1 MDRTDKVGFRMKT
14 SKVYVGDV
22 APAAMDRLKGSF
34 FLRNSAWDDYSYRTS
49 YTLFYIDKKKE
60 LLEIG
65 SVKIAKSDLKHHE
78 RPLANGYIKDLSDN
92 YFSLGQDKSYYSSLR
107 ELPNNAGE
115 SLLTT
120 LKDIAFDRDVWIKN
134 KTSEALSDSLQ
145 RTLTNLDVISYQMA
159 FKGKKGKLDY
169 SITINNKKPVR
180 FLINHE
186 LPFKN
191 SNIHAI
197 IGNNGVGKT
206 TYLKEIAKKVVAGE
220 FDCKI
225 LSQTNIDDVDDGI
238 DIDYIEKVLFV
249 SFSAFDNN
257 IPDIKNRYKFDY
269 LGLHDGAGGFKNPDV
284 LSEEFS
290 KSLDNLISGKKLKY
304 IKDVLA
310 PLKNVDYLGEHIDY
324 FFENI
329 EELPKIVKMYTE
341 LSSGHRIVL
350 HTLVL
355 LMDTLH
361 QGVVTLFD
369 EPETHLHPPLL
380 GAFLQSLQIICDTY
394 NGLLIFATHSPII
407 LQEVL
412 TENVLVLRRLDNDVT
427 YTRTD
432 VVTYGQNVSKL
443 TRTAFGY
450 QNVGFHNTISEL
462 VENKT
467 LTKENI
473 STYDQIGSEATKI
486 AWSLL
491 YGREDV

>member
-1 MDRTDKVGFRMKT
+1 MKALM
-14 SKVYVGDV
+14 VYVGDV
-22 APAAMDRLKGSF
+22 PPATTARLKESF
-34 FLRNSAWDDYSYRTS
+34 FLKNNSWNDYSYVTT
-49 YTLFYIDKKKE
+49 YKLFYIDKKKS

-65 SVKIAKSDLKHHE
+65 TVKIAKSDLKHLE
-78 RPLANGYIKDLSDN
+78 RPLAKGYIEELSDK
-92 YFSLGQDKSYYSSLR
+92 YFSLGQDESYYSALR
-107 ELPNNAGE
+107 ELPNKGGE
-115 SLLTT
+115 RILAL
-120 LKDIAFDRDVWIKN
+120 LKDIAFDRKVWIKN
-134 KTSEALSDSLQ
+134 KTSQALSDSLL
-145 RTLTNLDVISYQMA
+145 RSVTNLDVISYQIV
-159 FKGKKGKLDY
+159 FKGEEGKLNY
-169 SITINNKKPVR
+169 CLTINNETPVS
-180 FLINHE
+180 FPINHE

-191 SNIHAI
+191 SNIHAV

-206 TYLKEIAKKVVAGE
+206 TYLKEIAKKIVIGD

-225 LSQTNIDDVDDGI
+225 LSEVNTDDIDEGI
-238 DIDYIEKVLFV
+238 DIDYIEKVLFI

-257 IPDIKNRYKFDY
+257 IPDIKIKCKFDY
-269 LGLHDGAGGFKNPDV
+269 LGLHDGDGGFKCPDV
-284 LSEEFS
+284 LSKEFS
-290 KSLDNLISGKKLKY
+290 KSLKNLINGKKLKY
-304 IKDVLA
+304 IKKVLK
-310 PLKNVDYLGEHIDY
+310 PLENVDYLGEHIDY
-324 FFENI
+324 FFAHI

-355 LMDTLH
+355 LMDILH

-427 YTRTD
+427 YSRID
-432 VVTYGQNVSKL
+432 IVTYGQNVSKL

-450 QNVGFHNTISEL
+450 QNVGFHSTISEL

-473 STYDQIGSEATKI
+473 STYHRIGSEATKI

-491 YGREDV
+491 YGSDDV

>member
-1 MDRTDKVGFRMKT
+1 MKT
-14 SKVYVGDV
+14 VNIYVGDV
-22 APAAMDRLKGSF
+22 APAKTVRIKESF
-34 FLRNSAWDDYSYRTS
+34 FLKNNNWDDYSYRTT
-49 YTLFYIDKKKE
+49 YMLFYIDKEKE
-60 LLEIG
+60 LLEVG
-65 SVKIAKSDLKHHE
+65 TVKIAKSDLEHFQ
-78 RPLANGYIKDLSDN
+78 RPLANGNVKETLGE
-92 YFSLGQDKSYYSSLR
+92 YFSLGQDESYYSTLR
-107 ELPNNAGE
+107 ELPNKCGE
-115 SLLTT
+115 VLLRM
-120 LKDIAFDRDVWIKN
+120 LKDIAFDREIWIKN
-134 KTSEALSDSLQ
+134 KSSEALNHSLL
-145 RTLTNLDVISYQMA
+145 RDVSNLNVISYQMV
-159 FKGKKGKLDY
+159 FKGEDGKLDY
-169 SITINNKKPVR
+169 CLTINKELPVK
-180 FLINHE
+180 FSIDHE

-191 SNIHAI
+191 SNIHAV

-206 TYLKEIAKKVVAGE
+206 TFLKEIAQKIFLRD

-225 LSQTNIDDVDDGI
+225 LSKVNTDDVDNGI
-238 DIDYIEKVLFV
+238 DIDYIEKVLFI

-257 IPDIKNRYKFDY
+257 IPDIKSSSRFDY
-269 LGLHDGAGGFKNPDV
+269 LGLHDGDGGFKSPDA

-290 KSLDNLISGKKLKY
+290 ESLKNLTNGKKLNY
-304 IKDVLA
+304 IKKVLK

-324 FFENI
+324 FFEHI
-329 EELPKIVKMYTE
+329 EEQPKIVKMYTE

-355 LMDTLH
+355 LMDCLH

-412 TENVLVLRRLDNDVT
+412 TENVLVLRRLDNDVM
-427 YTRTD
+427 YTHID

-462 VENKT
+462 VDNET

-473 STYDQIGSEATKI
+473 STYHRIGSEATKV
-486 AWSLL
+486 AWSQL
-491 YGREDV
+491 YGSDDV

>member
-1 MDRTDKVGFRMKT
+1 M
-14 SKVYVGDV
+14 Y
-22 APAAMDRLKGSF
+22 
-34 FLRNSAWDDYSYRTS
+34 
-49 YTLFYIDKKKE
+49 YIDKDKS

-65 SVKIAKSDLKHHE
+65 TVKIAKSDLKHLK
-78 RPLANGYIKDLSDN
+78 RPLTNGYVKDMSTD
-92 YFSLGQDKSYYSSLR
+92 YFSLGQDKSFYSALR
-107 ELPNNAGE
+107 DLPKSMGE
-115 SLLTT
+115 KFLSMFN
-120 LKDIAFDRDVWIKN
+120 DVAFDREIWIKN
-134 KTSEALSDSLQ
+134 QKNNALNDSLL
-145 RTLTNLDVISYQMA
+145 RGITNLDVISYQRV
-159 FKGKKGKLDY
+159 FNGEQRKLDY
-169 SITINNKKPVR
+169 CLTINNEEPIH
-180 FLINHE
+180 FQINHE

-191 SNIHAI
+191 SNIHAV

-206 TYLKEIAKKVVAGE
+206 TFLKDLAKKIVRGDFE
-220 FDCKI
+220 CKI
-225 LSQTNIDDVDDGI
+225 VSKVNIDELDEGI
-238 DIDYIEKVLFV
+238 EIDYIEKVLFV

-257 IPDIKNRYKFDY
+257 IPKVRNKYNFEY
-269 LGLHDGAGGFKNPDV
+269 LGLHDGDGGFKGPDI

-290 KSLDNLISGKKLKY
+290 ESLKNLINGKKLRY
-304 IKDVLA
+304 IKKVLK
-310 PLKNVDYLGEHIDY
+310 PLRSVDYLDKNIDY
-324 FFENI
+324 FFDNV

-355 LMDTLH
+355 LMDSLH

-412 TENVLVLRRLDNDVT
+412 SGNVLVLRRLDDDVT
-427 YTRTD
+427 ISRSD

-450 QNVGFHNTISEL
+450 QNVGFHSTIREL

-467 LTKENI
+467 LTKDNI
-473 STYDQIGSEATKI
+473 STYNNIGSEATKV

-491 YGREDV
+491 YGSEDV

>member
-1 MDRTDKVGFRMKT
+1 MEAL
-14 SKVYVGDV
+14 KVYVGDV
-22 APAAMDRLKGSF
+22 APASIARLAESF
-34 FLRNSAWDDYSYRTS
+34 FLRNSSWDDYSYETT
-49 YTLFYIDKKKE
+49 YTLFYIDKEKE

-65 SVKIAKSDLKHHE
+65 TVKIAKSDLKHYE
-78 RPLANGYIKDLSDN
+78 RPLANGYVEELSGK
-92 YFSLGQDKSYYSSLR
+92 YFSLGQDKSYYSALR
-107 ELPNNAGE
+107 ELPNKVGE
-115 SLLTT
+115 SLLAM
-120 LKDIAFDRDVWIKN
+120 LKDIAFDREVWIKN
-134 KTSEALSDSLQ
+134 KTSEALCDSLQ
-145 RTLTNLDVISYQMA
+145 RNVTSLDIISYQMV
-159 FKGKKGKLDY
+159 FKGEKGKLDY
-169 SITINNKKPVR
+169 CLTINKEKPVS
-180 FLINHE
+180 FLINHD

-191 SNIHAI
+191 SNIHAV

-206 TYLKEIAKKVVAGE
+206 TYLKKIAKKIVAGE

-225 LSQTNIDDVDDGI
+225 LSKVNTEYVDDGI

-257 IPDIKNRYKFDY
+257 IPDIKNKYKFDY
-269 LGLHDGAGGFKNPDV
+269 LGLHDGNGGFKDPDV
-284 LSEEFS
+284 LSKEFS
-290 KSLDNLISGKKLKY
+290 ESLNNLINGKQLKY
-304 IKDVLA
+304 IKKVLK

-324 FFENI
+324 FFEHT

-412 TENVLVLRRLDNDVT
+412 TENVLVLRRSDNDVT

-462 VENKT
+462 VENKI

-473 STYDQIGSEATKI
+473 STYDRIGSEATKI

-491 YGREDV
+491 YGSDDV

>member
-1 MDRTDKVGFRMKT
+1 MKAL
-14 SKVYVGDV
+14 KIYVGDV
-22 APAAMDRLKGSF
+22 APAAMARIKGSF
-34 FLRNSAWDDYSYRTS
+34 FLRNSAWDDYSYETT
-49 YTLFYIDKKKE
+49 YTLFYIDIKKE

-65 SVKIAKSDLKHHE
+65 SVKIAKSDLKHYE
-78 RPLANGYIKDLSDN
+78 RPLKNGYIKEISDK
-92 YFSLGQDKSYYSSLR
+92 YFSLGQDKSYYSALR
-107 ELPNNAGE
+107 SLPNNVGE
-115 SLLTT
+115 KLLAM

-134 KTSEALSDSLQ
+134 KDSQALHNSLL
-145 RTLTNLDVISYQMA
+145 RNVTALDVISYQMV
-159 FKGKKGKLDY
+159 FRGEKGKLDY
-169 SITINNKKPVR
+169 CLTINKETPVS
-180 FLINHE
+180 FPINHN

-191 SNIHAI
+191 SNIHAV

-206 TYLKEIAKKVVAGE
+206 TYLKEIAKKIVSGD

-225 LSQTNIDDVDDGI
+225 LSEVNTDDVDKGI
-238 DIDYIEKVLFV
+238 EIDYIEKVLFV

-257 IPDIKNRYKFDY
+257 IPDIKSRYKFDY
-269 LGLHDGAGGFKNPDV
+269 LGLHDGEGGFKDPDV
-284 LSEEFS
+284 LSKEFS
-290 KSLDNLISGKKLKY
+290 ESLKNLINGKKLKY
-304 IKDVLA
+304 IKKVLK
-310 PLKNVDYLGEHIDY
+310 PLENVDYLGEHIDY
-324 FFENI
+324 FFENV
-329 EELPKIVKMYTE
+329 EDLPKIVKMYTE

-355 LMDTLH
+355 LMDALH

-380 GAFLQSLQIICDTY
+380 GAFLQSLQVICDTY

-407 LQEVL
+407 LQEIL

-427 YTRTD
+427 YTRID

-450 QNVGFHNTISEL
+450 QNVGFHNTITEL

-473 STYDQIGSEATKI
+473 STYDRIGSEATKV

-491 YGREDV
+491 YGSDDV

>member
-1 MDRTDKVGFRMKT
+1 MKGLNI
-14 SKVYVGDV
+14 YVGNV
-22 APAAMDRLKGSF
+22 APAKTDRLEKSF
-34 FLRNSAWDDYSYRTS
+34 FLKNYTWDDYSYETT
-49 YTLFYIDKKKE
+49 YILFYIDKEKV
-60 LLEIG
+60 LWEIG
-65 SVKIAKSDLKHHE
+65 SVKIATSDLKHHE
-78 RPLANGYIKDLSDN
+78 RPFLDGYIKDISDK

-107 ELPNNAGE
+107 ELPNEAGKR
-115 SLLTT
+115 LLVM
-120 LKDIAFDRDVWIKN
+120 LKDIALNRAIWIENIK
-134 KTSEALSDSLQ
+134 SDALRDSLQ
-145 RTLTNLDVISYQMA
+145 RNVTNLDVITYQMA
-159 FKGKKGKLDY
+159 FEGEKRKLDY
-169 SITINNKKPVR
+169 CLTINKEPPISFK
-180 FLINHE
+180 INHD

-191 SNIHAI
+191 SNIHAV

-206 TYLKEIAKKVVAGE
+206 TYLKEITKKIVSGD

-225 LSQTNIDDVDDGI
+225 LNKVNTNELDDGI
-238 DIDYIEKVLFV
+238 EIDYIERVLFI

-257 IPDIKNRYKFDY
+257 VPDINNRYKFEY
-269 LGLHDGAGGFKNPDV
+269 LGLHDGTGGFKSPDT
-284 LSEEFS
+284 LSNEFS
-290 KSLDNLISGKKLKY
+290 SSLKNLVNGKELDY
-304 IKDVLA
+304 IKMVLK
-310 PLKNVDYLGEHIDY
+310 PLENVDYLGEHIE
-324 FFENI
+324 FFFKHI
-329 EELPKIVKMYTE
+329 DELPKIVKMYTE

-355 LMDTLH
+355 LMDSLH

-407 LQEVL
+407 LQEIL

-427 YTRTD
+427 YTRPD
-432 VVTYGQNVSKL
+432 IVTYGQNVSKL

-473 STYDQIGSEATKI
+473 STYNLIGSEATTI

-491 YGREDV
+491 YGSDDV

>member
-1 MDRTDKVGFRMKT
+1 MKALN
-14 SKVYVGDV
+14 VYVGDD
-22 APAAMDRLKGSF
+22 APTRTARKKESF
-34 FLRNSAWDDYSYRTS
+34 FLRNRTWDDYSYETTYR
-49 YTLFYIDKKKE
+49 LFYIDKEKE

-65 SVKIAKSDLKHHE
+65 SVKIAKSDLKHYE
-78 RPLANGYIKDLSDN
+78 RPLNNGYIKESLGE
-92 YFSLGQDKSYYSSLR
+92 YFSLGQDESYYSTLR
-107 ELPNNAGE
+107 GLPNKSGQRF
-115 SLLTT
+115 LTM

-134 KTSEALSDSLQ
+134 KTSQALSHSLL
-145 RTLTNLDVISYQMA
+145 RTVTNLDVISYQMV
-159 FKGKKGKLDY
+159 FQGKEGKLDY
-169 SITINNKKPVR
+169 CLTINNETPVS
-180 FLINHE
+180 FSIDHDQ
-186 LPFKN
+186 PFKN
-191 SNIHAI
+191 SNIHAV

-206 TYLKEIAKKVVAGE
+206 TYLKAIAKKIEVGE

-225 LSQTNIDDVDDGI
+225 LSNTDDVDKGI
-238 DIDYIEKVLFV
+238 DIDYIEKVLFI

-257 IPDIKNRYKFDY
+257 IPNIKRKLKFDY
-269 LGLHDGAGGFKNPDV
+269 LGLHDGKGGFKSPDA
-284 LSEEFS
+284 LSKEFDE
-290 KSLDNLISGKKLKY
+290 SLKNLINGKELSY
-304 IKDVLA
+304 IEEVLA
-310 PLKNVDYLGEHIDY
+310 PLENVDYLGEHIDY
-324 FFENI
+324 FFEHI
-329 EELPKIVKMYTE
+329 EERPKIVEMYTK
-341 LSSGHRIVL
+341 LSSGHRVVL

-355 LMDTLH
+355 LMDSLH

-380 GAFLQSLQIICDTY
+380 GAFLQSLQIICNTY

-427 YTRTD
+427 YTRTG

-450 QNVGFHNTISEL
+450 QKVGFHNTISEL

-473 STYDQIGSEATKI
+473 SSYKGIGSEATKI

-491 YGREDV
+491 YESDDV

>member
-1 MDRTDKVGFRMKT
+1 MKALNI
-14 SKVYVGDV
+14 YVGDV
-22 APAAMDRLKGSF
+22 ALGKTIRLKRSF
-34 FLRNSAWDDYSYRTS
+34 FLKNRTWDDYSYETT
-49 YTLFYIDKKKE
+49 YTLFYIDKEKE

-65 SVKIAKSDLKHHE
+65 TVKIAKSDLKHLQ
-78 RPLANGYIKDLSDN
+78 RPLENGYIKKTLGE
-92 YFSLGQDKSYYSSLR
+92 YFSLGQDESYYSTLR
-107 ELPNNAGE
+107 ELPNNVGE
-115 SLLTT
+115 RLLAM
-120 LKDIAFDRDVWIKN
+120 LKDIAFDREVWIKN
-134 KTSEALSDSLQ
+134 KTSKALNDSLL
-145 RTLTNLDVISYQMA
+145 RNVTNLDVISYQMV
-159 FKGKKGKLDY
+159 FKGENRKLDY
-169 SITINNKKPVR
+169 CLTINNETPVS
-180 FLINHE
+180 FPINHE

-191 SNIHAI
+191 SNIHAV

-206 TYLKEIAKKVVAGE
+206 TFLKEIAEKIVVGE

-225 LSQTNIDDVDDGI
+225 LSNINTDDVDEGI
-238 DIDYIEKVLFV
+238 EIDYIEKVLFI

-257 IPDIKNRYKFDY
+257 MPDIKIKSKFEY
-269 LGLHDGAGGFKNPDV
+269 LGLHDGDGGFKGPDI
-284 LSEEFS
+284 LSKEFS
-290 KSLDNLISGKKLKY
+290 ESLKNLINGKKLNY
-304 IKDVLA
+304 IKKVLK
-310 PLKNVDYLGEHIDY
+310 PLENVDYLAEHIDY

-329 EELPKIVKMYTE
+329 EERPKIVKMHTK

-355 LMDTLH
+355 LMDSLH

-432 VVTYGQNVSKL
+432 IVTYGQNVSKL
-443 TRTAFGY
+443 TRTVFGY

-462 VENKT
+462 VEKKT

-473 STYDQIGSEATKI
+473 STDHRIGSEGTKI
-486 AWSLL
+486 AWSLF
-491 YGREDV
+491 YGSDNV